1 MNEEDMLFKG
11 SRKREFT
18 SDSKN
23 WYEENLS
30 LPNSIRFTSVWLD
43 DLPKDP
49 PTEST
54 DTISIIDLTLTE
66 NYSVE
71 DHTAW
76 YVCSTPG
83 VLNTRIYDFIQPD
96 KNLSNKYNV
105 KVYDNDGRQILVDEI
120 EWVFDYDNGLLVFER
135 DPSQEYSLPFRLFG
149 YRYTGEKAKKTSLG
163 AQNLD
168 EAYDGKEGRGAGAKI
183 QVDSGPVV
191 LEASNGSPSLKITP
205 VDYYPDEEYVSGSEI
220 VNYNGILYIYDA
232 SREAWVSLDRQTV
245 SFGAKRADGVYLNL
259 SNFSSNMSGWPA
271 LRDGIILGITAQAS
285 GGDPNKKMKI
295 ILHGYNQ
302 PAFQFNL
309 NNLYYANG
317 DLDIK
322 FSQNDLIKILAT
334 SELGTVYNLII
345 NLEIAWR
352 LVKV

>member
-1 MNEEDMLFKG
+1 MNEKDLLFKG
-11 SRKREFT
+11 SKKREFT
-18 SDSKN
+18 SEEKK

-30 LPNSIRFTSVWLD
+30 FSNSIRFSSVWLD
-43 DLPKDP
+43 DLPKEP
-49 PTEST
+49 PEEST
-54 DTISIIDLTLTE
+54 ETVKIVNLILTE

-71 DHTAW
+71 NHISW

-83 VLNTRIYDFIQPD
+83 VLNTRLYNFIQPD
-96 KNLSNKYNV
+96 KSLSSKYGV
-105 KVYDNDGRQILVDEI
+105 KLFDNDDRQILVDEI
-120 EWVFDYDNGLLVFER
+120 EWVFDYDNGVLAFER
-135 DPSQEYSLPFRLFG
+135 DPSEEYSLPISIHG
-149 YRYTGEKAKKTSLG
+149 YRYTGEKAKKSSLG

-168 EAYDGKEGRGAGAKI
+168 EAYDGKEGRGAGSTI
-183 QVDSGPVV
+183 QADSGPVV
-191 LEASNGSPSLKITP
+191 IQASGGSPSLKITP

-220 VNYNGILYIYDA
+220 INHNGILYIYDA
-232 SREAWVSLDRQTV
+232 SREAWISLDRQTV

-271 LRDGIILGITAQAS
+271 LRDGVIMGITAQAS
-285 GGDPNKKMKI
+285 GGDPNKKMKVFF
-295 ILHGYNQ
+295 HGIDQ

-309 NNLYYANG
+309 SNLYYANG

-352 LVKV
+352 LARV